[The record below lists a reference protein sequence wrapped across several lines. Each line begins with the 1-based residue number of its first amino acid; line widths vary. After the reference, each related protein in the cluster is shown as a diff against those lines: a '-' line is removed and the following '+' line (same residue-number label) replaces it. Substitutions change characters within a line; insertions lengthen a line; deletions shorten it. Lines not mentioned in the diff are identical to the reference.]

1 MHIFTKILSSTTVF
15 SIINNN
21 KKKKK
26 KKKGLWISNQH
37 IRMIFEE

>member
-15 SIINNN
+15 SIINN

-37 IRMIFEE
+37 IRMIF

>member
-15 SIINNN
+15 SIINN